1 VVISGNFLIFFSD
14 MGFKKKKEFVTIYIY
29 IFSFSQ
35 NGESFPEN
43 KSLKQ
48 PIA

>member
-1 VVISGNFLIFFSD
+1 MWVC
-14 MGFKKKKEFVTIYIY
+14 FKKGIGDNIFSFS
-29 IFSFSQ
+29 FSFSQ